1 VEIETRNDL
10 RLIGRAMKS
19 GWNVP
24 KSKVVQALVDAL
36 QDPDLMIDAAKL
48 LIAADAIDV
57 KREELEAKTNGD
69 SESRRLQLLAIAQRV
84 PASDLAKLASK
95 HGISGSDA
103 DSQDDGS
110 GSG

>member
-1 VEIETRNDL
+1 
-10 RLIGRAMKS
+10 MKE

-24 KSKVVQALVDAL
+24 KAKVVRALLEAL
-36 QDPDLMIDAAKL
+36 QDPDLMVDAAKL

-57 KREELEAKTNGD
+57 KREELEAKASGD

-84 PASDLAKLASK
+84 PASELARIASEN
-95 HGISGSDA
+95 GIGGSEA
-103 DSQDDGS
+103 INEDDGS